1 MTEPLSPAA
10 QAVYDAYCRW
20 ADNPYYYE
28 RSGLVAALQA
38 AADQLPLQPLTRDPA
53 DSFEQ
58 GLRQGQELSRAE
70 LLAIAAE
77 LEGK

>member
-1 MTEPLSPAA
+1 MTDLSPAA
-10 QAVYDAYCRW
+10 KAVYDAYCRW

-38 AADQLPLQPLTRDPA
+38 AAQQIGSRDGA
-53 DSFEQ
+53 Q
-58 GLRQGQELSRAE
+58 Q

-77 LEGK
+77 LEAED